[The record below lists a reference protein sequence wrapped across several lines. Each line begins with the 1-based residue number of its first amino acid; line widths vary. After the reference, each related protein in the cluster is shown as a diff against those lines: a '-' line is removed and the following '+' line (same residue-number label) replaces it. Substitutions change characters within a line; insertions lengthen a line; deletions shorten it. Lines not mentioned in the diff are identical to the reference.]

1 MDENVDPCDDFY
13 EFACGGF
20 VKKTEIPDDKVKIGS
35 FDIQNEELKEQIRKM
50 LSKDNQPN
58 ELRAFKLAKILYQ
71 SCMNES
77 TFFTLPHL
85 FYKTEF
91 TFDG

>member
-20 VKKTEIPDDKVKIGS
+20 VKKTEIPDDQANINPHTILNADLQEHLRQILAQ
-35 FDIQNEELKEQIRKM
+35 DIL
-50 LSKDNQPN
+50 PN
-58 ELRAFKLAKILYQ
+58 ELKPFKLAKTLYK

-77 TFFTLPHL
+77 MFRAL
-85 FYKTEF
+85 
-91 TFDG
+91 